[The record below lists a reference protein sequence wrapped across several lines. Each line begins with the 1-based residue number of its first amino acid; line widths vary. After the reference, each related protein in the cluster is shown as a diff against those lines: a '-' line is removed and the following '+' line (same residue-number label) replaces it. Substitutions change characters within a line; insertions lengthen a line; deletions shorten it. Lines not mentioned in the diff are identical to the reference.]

1 MSSYSSRLEKH
12 LKNQAKLIR
21 KETEVSHSAALE
33 QAAIEFGFSGWK
45 QARSHMAWAD
55 ERIALVLA
63 DLPGNTAELV
73 KSLSARKGYPYFHEP
88 HTGER
93 VDPEDLAQCEE
104 VASRILLVGLIDEL
118 HAPVHLCSSPQAQMW
133 FSPTL
138 PMDSAIA
145 EQETLSWKVVRY
157 AHAIAQ
163 PANKPNEIP
172 PLVSKPTPSDIRT
185 VLMKL
190 MRALYSM
197 SVSLKAREGA
207 DAVLKHPGFRE
218 YVGYAISAAREMN
231 WPAEGIDS
239 LLEYAG
245 ITFWRKFGSAPAGAK
260 SMLWQARPRATVNPG
275 SDTSAPDRRI
285 PTEHGKSDG
294 SDQKLVMD
302 SIGLVATD
310 PKDELLFEGEPLW
323 QRVEMMGTYREE
335 NLVAVTRPH
344 LYKSWKEE
352 EEAMGLLFDP
362 EREDADDSVREHL
375 EGLIFYRYLGS
386 ATTKSRFLADV
397 KKGFYVEPMHIWF
410 KQNLI
415 A

>member
-45 QARSHMAWAD
+45 QARSHMDWAD
-55 ERIALVLA
+55 KRIAQTLA
-63 DLPGNTAELV
+63 DLPIKTAELV

-88 HTGER
+88 LTGQR
-93 VDPEDLAQCEE
+93 VDPTDLTQCEE
-104 VASRILLVGLIDEL
+104 VASRILLVGLFDEL
-118 HAPVHLCSSPQAQMW
+118 HAPVHLCRSPQAHMW
-133 FSPTL
+133 FTPTL
-138 PMDSAIA
+138 PVDAATADQDS
-145 EQETLSWKVVRY
+145 LSWKVGLY
-157 AHAIAQ
+157 ARSLALYA
-163 PANKPNEIP
+163 
-172 PLVSKPTPSDIRT
+172 SKPLEVPSYLTKPTADDVRRALIS
-185 VLMKL
+185 L
-190 MRALYSM
+190 MRAYYSI
-197 SVSLKAREGA
+197 SVSLKAKEGP
-207 DAVLKHPGFRE
+207 DEVLKHPGFRE
-218 YVGYAISAAREMN
+218 YVGYALSAAREMN
-231 WPAEGIDS
+231 WPTEGIDS

-245 ITFWRKFGSAPAGAK
+245 VTFWREFGNAPDGAK
-260 SMLWQARPRATVNPG
+260 SMLWKARPRTKVDPG

-302 SIGLVATD
+302 SIGLVAAD
-310 PKDELLFEGEPLW
+310 PKDELLLEGEPLW

-375 EGLIFYRYLGS
+375 EGLVFYRYLGS

-397 KKGFYVEPMHIWF
+397 KKGFYFEPMHIWF